1 MLSLQND
8 DVFHLSYLF
17 SHRRAQAGL
26 LDYKDFLLERVVRPL
41 VVIERHNEAVF
52 ATFYNEIIPLALKTT
67 TPAAMGAH
75 ARALDVD

>member
-1 MLSLQND
+1 MLPP
-8 DVFHLSYLF
+8 
-17 SHRRAQAGL
+17 HRTAPHRVQAGL

>member
-1 MLSLQND
+1 M
-8 DVFHLSYLF
+8 
-17 SHRRAQAGL
+17 

-67 TPAAMGAH
+67 TPVAMGAH